1 MPDTT
6 TATIELPTIA
16 QLVRVKRRVDT
27 AMEQIGSASYALL
40 QAMRVFNGEAIPSA
54 EPFAVAYLDIQRAEA
69 ILDAATAL
77 LAMAQDDAT
86 KQLAKAR
93 EAGR

>member
-27 AMEQIGSASYALL
+27 AMEQIESASYALL

-54 EPFAVAYLDIQRAEA
+54 EPFSGAYLEIQRAEA

-77 LAMAQDDAT
+77 LAMAQGDASR
-86 KQLAKAR
+86 QLAKAR